1 MGGMP
6 GMGGPPPGG
15 GPLPGGPQPAAQ
27 ATQTPIA
34 KEAATPT
41 PTPSYTT
48 LYKAV
53 KATELVC
60 QKGKVKKT
68 VIGKSCPTG
77 YKKISSKTVTT
88 FVETKVL
95 VNP

>member
-1 MGGMP
+1 
-6 GMGGPPPGG
+6 MGGPPPGG
-15 GPLPGGPQPAAQ
+15 GPLPGGPQQPVAQ

-34 KEAATPT
+34 QATATPT

-53 KATELVC
+53 KTTQLVC
-60 QKGKVKKT
+60 QKGTTKKT
-68 VIGKSCPTG
+68 VTATACPTG
-77 YKKISSKTVTT
+77 YKKISSKSVTT
-88 FVETKVL
+88 YIETKVL